1 MLISAPD
8 PASIDRLLLKEA
20 KGATKRDK
28 FVFFCI
34 RNVYIG
40 LRILSRIA
48 LGKKKRDKLYLERG
62 ISFRGFLYKSI
73 EFLNLDSS
81 FLLVFNV
88 PEYDYKFYS
97 RATRKIPN
105 FLIQDMYASMT
116 IHEEDIRKYF
126 NPKRGDIVIDIGAA
140 FGLYTITSSKQVGA
154 NGKVI
159 AIEAHPGNY
168 EMLNHNIKLNGL
180 TNVIPLNYAVYSKET
195 KIKLFLP
202 DEESGYTMHHSVM
215 FNYLSSKYPLQGKDN
230 EKFIEV
236 NANTLDNLL
245 QKNGISQVN
254 WIKIDVEGAE
264 FEVLK
269 GSANILSTSKDI
281 NLLIEIHNPGDTNHY
296 KQIIDFLK
304 SYNFKIEFEKIYES
318 GERHMVTTKI

>member
-97 RATRKIPN
+97 RVTRKIPN

-180 TNVIPLNYAVYSKET
+180 TNVIPLNYAVYSSKAKV
-195 KIKLFLP
+195 KIYSNYTIMAERIQ
-202 DEESGYTMHHSVM
+202 EEKV
-215 FNYLSSKYPLQGKDN
+215 K
-230 EKFIEV
+230 EKFVEV
-236 NANTLDNLL
+236 NADTLDNILE
-245 QKNGISQVN
+245 QNVIRQEQIN

-264 FEVLK
+264 LEVLK
-269 GSANILSTSKDI
+269 GAYSTLSNSKDI
-281 NLLIEIHNPGDTNHY
+281 ALYIEMHSQNNHQPIIELLNLHNINVIYQKNYDGGSH
-296 KQIIDFLK
+296 IIA
-304 SYNFKIEFEKIYES
+304 
-318 GERHMVTTKI
+318 RR

>member
-1 MLISAPD
+1 MPISKYNED
-8 PASIDRLLLKEA
+8 YIGSNSWLLKEVHGA
-20 KGATKRDK
+20 KIFDRLILFSVRLIYLGVR
-28 FVFFCI
+28 VI
-34 RNVYIG
+34 
-40 LRILSRIA
+40 LRII
-48 LGKKKRDKLYLERG
+48 LGKERRDRVYKEKD
-62 ISFRGFLYKSI
+62 INFKDFLYRSLKLLGIEKSVMLKFDVPKYGYRVYCPI
-73 EFLNLDSS
+73 NKEDFAIMSRHEDEIIDH
-81 FLLVFNV
+81 FNT
-88 PEYDYKFYS
+88 K
-97 RATRKIPN
+97 
-105 FLIQDMYASMT
+105 Q
-116 IHEEDIRKYF
+116 
-126 NPKRGDIVIDIGAA
+126 GDIVVDVGAHM
-140 FGLYTITSSKQVGA
+140 GKYTIIASKRVGA

-180 TNVIPLNYAVYSKET
+180 TNVIPLNYAVYSKES

-281 NLLIEIHNPGDTNHY
+281 NLLIEIHNPSDTNHY

>member
-1 MLISAPD
+1 VYCPINKEDFAIMSRHEDEI
-8 PASIDRLLLKEA
+8 IDHFN
-20 KGATKRDK
+20 TK
-28 FVFFCI
+28 
-34 RNVYIG
+34 
-40 LRILSRIA
+40 
-48 LGKKKRDKLYLERG
+48 
-62 ISFRGFLYKSI
+62 
-73 EFLNLDSS
+73 
-81 FLLVFNV
+81 
-88 PEYDYKFYS
+88 
-97 RATRKIPN
+97 
-105 FLIQDMYASMT
+105 Q
-116 IHEEDIRKYF
+116 
-126 NPKRGDIVIDIGAA
+126 GDIVVDVGAHM
-140 FGLYTITSSKQVGA
+140 GKYTIIASKQVGA

-168 EMLNHNIKLNGL
+168 DMLNHNIKLNGL

-245 QKNGISQVN
+245 QKNGIPQVN

-269 GSANILSTSKDI
+269 GSADILSISKDI
-281 NLLIEIHNPGDTNHY
+281 SLLIEVHNPSDIDHY
-296 KQIIDFLK
+296 KQIMDFLK
-304 SYNFKIEFEKIYES
+304 PYNFKIEFEKIYRS
-318 GERHMVTTKI
+318 GERHMVARKISS

>member
-1 MLISAPD
+1 LPISKYNED
-8 PASIDRLLLKEA
+8 YIGSNSWLLKEVHGA
-20 KGATKRDK
+20 KIFDRLILFSVRLIYLGVR
-28 FVFFCI
+28 VI
-34 RNVYIG
+34 
-40 LRILSRIA
+40 LRII
-48 LGKKKRDKLYLERG
+48 LGKERRDRVYKEKD
-62 ISFRGFLYKSI
+62 INFKDFLYRSLKLLGIEKSVMLKFDVPKYGYRVYCPI
-73 EFLNLDSS
+73 NKEDFAIMSRHEDEIIDH
-81 FLLVFNV
+81 FNT
-88 PEYDYKFYS
+88 K
-97 RATRKIPN
+97 
-105 FLIQDMYASMT
+105 Q
-116 IHEEDIRKYF
+116 
-126 NPKRGDIVIDIGAA
+126 GDIVVDVGAHM
-140 FGLYTITSSKQVGA
+140 GKYTIIASKQVGA

>member
-97 RATRKIPN
+97 RVTRKIPN

-168 EMLNHNIKLNGL
+168 DMLNHNIKLNGL
-180 TNVIPLNYAVYSKET
+180 TNVIPLNYAVYSSKAKV
-195 KIKLFLP
+195 KIYSNYTIMAERIQ
-202 DEESGYTMHHSVM
+202 EEKV
-215 FNYLSSKYPLQGKDN
+215 K
-230 EKFIEV
+230 EKFVEV
-236 NANTLDNLL
+236 NADTLDNILE
-245 QKNGISQVN
+245 QNVIRQEQIN

-264 FEVLK
+264 LEVLK
-269 GSANILSTSKDI
+269 GAYNTLSNSKDI
-281 NLLIEIHNPGDTNHY
+281 ALYIEMHSQNNHQPIIELLNLHNINVIYQKNYDGGSH
-296 KQIIDFLK
+296 IIA
-304 SYNFKIEFEKIYES
+304 
-318 GERHMVTTKI
+318 RC

>member
-81 FLLVFNV
+81 FLLVFNM

-97 RATRKIPN
+97 RVTRKTPN

-180 TNVIPLNYAVYSKET
+180 TNVIPLNYAVYSSKAKV
-195 KIKLFLP
+195 KIYSNYTIMAERIQ
-202 DEESGYTMHHSVM
+202 EEKV
-215 FNYLSSKYPLQGKDN
+215 K
-230 EKFIEV
+230 EKFVEV
-236 NANTLDNLL
+236 NADTLDNILE
-245 QKNGISQVN
+245 QNVIRQEQIN

-264 FEVLK
+264 LEVLK
-269 GSANILSTSKDI
+269 GAYNTLSNSKDI
-281 NLLIEIHNPGDTNHY
+281 ALYIEMHSQNNHQPIIELLNLHNINVIYQKNYDGGSH
-296 KQIIDFLK
+296 IIA
-304 SYNFKIEFEKIYES
+304 
-318 GERHMVTTKI
+318 RR

>member
-1 MLISAPD
+1 LPISKYNED
-8 PASIDRLLLKEA
+8 YIGSNSWLLKEVHGA
-20 KGATKRDK
+20 KMFDRLILFSVRLIYLGVR
-28 FVFFCI
+28 VI
-34 RNVYIG
+34 
-40 LRILSRIA
+40 LRII
-48 LGKKKRDKLYLERG
+48 LGKERRDRVYKEKD
-62 ISFRGFLYKSI
+62 INFKDFLYRSLKLLGIEKSVMLKFDVPKYGYRVYCPI
-73 EFLNLDSS
+73 NKEDFAIMSRHEDEIIDH
-81 FLLVFNV
+81 FNT
-88 PEYDYKFYS
+88 K
-97 RATRKIPN
+97 
-105 FLIQDMYASMT
+105 Q
-116 IHEEDIRKYF
+116 
-126 NPKRGDIVIDIGAA
+126 GDIVVDVGAHM
-140 FGLYTITSSKQVGA
+140 GKYTIIASKQVGA